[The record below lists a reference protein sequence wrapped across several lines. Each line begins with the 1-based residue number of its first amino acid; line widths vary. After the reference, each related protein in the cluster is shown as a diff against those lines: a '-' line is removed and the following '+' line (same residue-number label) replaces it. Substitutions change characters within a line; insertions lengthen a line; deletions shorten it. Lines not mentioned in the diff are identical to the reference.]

1 MALKRLKAASEAST
15 KSATQISAKTI
26 FSARSIF
33 RIHLFLNYFLRT
45 RITIQAKKPTT
56 EIRTIERAITPMT

>member
-15 KSATQISAKTI
+15 NKATQTSAKTI
-26 FSARSIF
+26 FSKRLIGSPSSV
-33 RIHLFLNYFLRT
+33 NYFFRV
-45 RITIQAKKPTT
+45 RITTQAKKPTT